1 MTKCSN
7 NSISLFIAT
16 SAWTFRLIVGS
27 YRLYHVT
34 TSIRVSNTRPQISNC
49 MSNAWPQIA
58 GQANTFSFRIAST
71 DPPPP
76 LKQIHLPIHY
86 TIYFILLWGRS
97 LSSSTMKSLT
107 KIEDLL
113 AKGVHTNRY
122 RLTSAGLTVLSPSS
136 SCEHSQVLQWLVS
149 GHTYSHSTMK
159 RIDKHSSLYTSGK
172 TKIAPNDCH
181 TIWSF
186 LSCHRTNISSM
197 SFGRFSSLCILGARP
212 CRLDCGRF
220 VVEPLWA
227 LNIVI
232 ALNTLVIP

>member
-1 MTKCSN
+1 M
-7 NSISLFIAT
+7 
-16 SAWTFRLIVGS
+16 WQQ
-27 YRLYHVT
+27 
-34 TSIRVSNTRPQISNC
+34 VSECQTRNHKY
-49 MSNAWPQIA
+49 QIA
-58 GQANTFSFRIAST
+58 CQTRDHKLPGKTILSHFALL
-71 DPPPP
+71 P
-76 LKQIHLPIHY
+76 LILLLLWSRSICRFI
-86 TIYFILLWGRS
+86 TIYFILLWGKS

-122 RLTSAGLTVLSPSS
+122 RLTSAGLTVLSPSP

-159 RIDKHSSLYTSGK
+159 RTDNHSSLYTSGK

-212 CRLDCGRF
+212 CKLDCGRF

>member
-1 MTKCSN
+1 M
-7 NSISLFIAT
+7 
-16 SAWTFRLIVGS
+16 WQQ
-27 YRLYHVT
+27 
-34 TSIRVSNTRPQISNC
+34 VSECQTRDHKY
-49 MSNAWPQIA
+49 QIA
-58 GQANTFSFRIAST
+58 CQTR
-71 DPPPP
+71 DH
-76 LKQIHLPIHY
+76 KLPGKPILSHFALLLLWSRSICRFI
-86 TIYFILLWGRS
+86 TIYFILLWGKS
-97 LSSSTMKSLT
+97 LLSSTMKSLT

-136 SCEHSQVLQWLVS
+136 SCGHSQVLQWLVS

-159 RIDKHSSLYTSGK
+159 RTDNHSSLYTSGK

-212 CRLDCGRF
+212 CKLDCGRF

>member
-1 MTKCSN
+1 M
-7 NSISLFIAT
+7 
-16 SAWTFRLIVGS
+16 WQQ
-27 YRLYHVT
+27 
-34 TSIRVSNTRPQISNC
+34 VSECQTRDHKY
-49 MSNAWPQIA
+49 QIA
-58 GQANTFSFRIAST
+58 CQTRDHKLPGKPILSHFALL
-71 DPPPP
+71 P
-76 LKQIHLPIHY
+76 LILLLLWSRSICRFI

-159 RIDKHSSLYTSGK
+159 RTDNHSSLYTSGK

-212 CRLDCGRF
+212 CKLDCGRF

>member
-1 MTKCSN
+1 M
-7 NSISLFIAT
+7 
-16 SAWTFRLIVGS
+16 WQQ
-27 YRLYHVT
+27 
-34 TSIRVSNTRPQISNC
+34 VSECQTRDHKY
-49 MSNAWPQIA
+49 QIA
-58 GQANTFSFRIAST
+58 CQTRDHKLPGKPILSHFALL
-71 DPPPP
+71 P
-76 LKQIHLPIHY
+76 LILLLLWSRSICRFI
-86 TIYFILLWGRS
+86 TIYFILLWGKS

-159 RIDKHSSLYTSGK
+159 RTDNHSSLYTSGK

-212 CRLDCGRF
+212 CKLDCGRF

>member
-1 MTKCSN
+1 M
-7 NSISLFIAT
+7 
-16 SAWTFRLIVGS
+16 WQQ
-27 YRLYHVT
+27 
-34 TSIRVSNTRPQISNC
+34 VSECQTRDHKY
-49 MSNAWPQIA
+49 QIA
-58 GQANTFSFRIAST
+58 CQTRDHKLPGKPILSHFALL
-71 DPPPP
+71 P
-76 LKQIHLPIHY
+76 LILLLLWSRSICRFI
-86 TIYFILLWGRS
+86 TIYFILLWGKS

-136 SCEHSQVLQWLVS
+136 SCGHSQVLQWLVS

-159 RIDKHSSLYTSGK
+159 RTDNHSSLYTSGK

-212 CRLDCGRF
+212 CKLDCGRF

>member
-1 MTKCSN
+1 M
-7 NSISLFIAT
+7 
-16 SAWTFRLIVGS
+16 WQQ
-27 YRLYHVT
+27 
-34 TSIRVSNTRPQISNC
+34 VSECQTRDHKY
-49 MSNAWPQIA
+49 QIA
-58 GQANTFSFRIAST
+58 CQTRDHKLPGKTILSHFALL
-71 DPPPP
+71 P
-76 LKQIHLPIHY
+76 LILLLLWSRSICRFI
-86 TIYFILLWGRS
+86 TIYFILLWGKS

-159 RIDKHSSLYTSGK
+159 RTDNHSSLYTSSK

-197 SFGRFSSLCILGARP
+197 SLVRFSYLRILGAWP
-212 CRLDCGRF
+212 CKLDKYSWTISVA
-220 VVEPLWA
+220 VVL
-227 LNIVI
+227 
-232 ALNTLVIP
+232 

>member
-1 MTKCSN
+1 M
-7 NSISLFIAT
+7 
-16 SAWTFRLIVGS
+16 WQQ
-27 YRLYHVT
+27 
-34 TSIRVSNTRPQISNC
+34 VSECQTRDHKY
-49 MSNAWPQIA
+49 QIA
-58 GQANTFSFRIAST
+58 CQTRDHKLPGKPILSHFALL
-71 DPPPP
+71 P
-76 LKQIHLPIHY
+76 LILLLLWSRSICRFI
-86 TIYFILLWGRS
+86 TIYFILLWGKS

-159 RIDKHSSLYTSGK
+159 RTDNHSSLYTSGK

-181 TIWSF
+181 TIRSF

-197 SFGRFSSLCILGARP
+197 SLVRFSYLRILGVRP
-212 CRLDCGRF
+212 CKLDKYSWTISF
-220 VVEPLWA
+220 AVVL
-227 LNIVI
+227 
-232 ALNTLVIP
+232 

>member
-1 MTKCSN
+1 M
-7 NSISLFIAT
+7 
-16 SAWTFRLIVGS
+16 WQQ
-27 YRLYHVT
+27 
-34 TSIRVSNTRPQISNC
+34 VSECQTRDHKY
-49 MSNAWPQIA
+49 QIA
-58 GQANTFSFRIAST
+58 CQTRDHKLPGKPILSHFALL
-71 DPPPP
+71 P
-76 LKQIHLPIHY
+76 LILLLLWSRSICRFI
-86 TIYFILLWGRS
+86 TIYFILLWGKS

-136 SCEHSQVLQWLVS
+136 SCGHSQVLQWLVS
-149 GHTYSHSTMK
+149 GHTYNHSTMK
-159 RIDKHSSLYTSGK
+159 RTDNHSSLYTSGK

-212 CRLDCGRF
+212 CKLDCGRF

>member
-1 MTKCSN
+1 M
-7 NSISLFIAT
+7 
-16 SAWTFRLIVGS
+16 WQQ
-27 YRLYHVT
+27 
-34 TSIRVSNTRPQISNC
+34 VSECQTRDHKY
-49 MSNAWPQIA
+49 QIA
-58 GQANTFSFRIAST
+58 CQTRDHKLPGKPILSHFALL
-71 DPPPP
+71 P
-76 LKQIHLPIHY
+76 LILLLLWSRSICRFI
-86 TIYFILLWGRS
+86 TIYFILLWGKS

-159 RIDKHSSLYTSGK
+159 RTDKHSSLYTSGK

-212 CRLDCGRF
+212 CKLDCGRF

>member
-1 MTKCSN
+1 M
-7 NSISLFIAT
+7 
-16 SAWTFRLIVGS
+16 WQQ
-27 YRLYHVT
+27 
-34 TSIRVSNTRPQISNC
+34 VSECQTRDHKY
-49 MSNAWPQIA
+49 QIA
-58 GQANTFSFRIAST
+58 CQTRDHKLPGKPILSHFALL
-71 DPPPP
+71 P
-76 LKQIHLPIHY
+76 LILLLLWSRSICRFI
-86 TIYFILLWGRS
+86 TIYFILLWGKS

-159 RIDKHSSLYTSGK
+159 RTDNHSSLYTSGK